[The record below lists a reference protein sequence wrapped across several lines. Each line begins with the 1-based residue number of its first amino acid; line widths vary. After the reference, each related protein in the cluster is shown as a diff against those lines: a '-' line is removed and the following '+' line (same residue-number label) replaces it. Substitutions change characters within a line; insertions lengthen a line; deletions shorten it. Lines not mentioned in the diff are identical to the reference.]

1 MRPGARCASL
11 HGYAELCRSVG
22 LTPEDLLAGV
32 GLDETDLAEPD
43 RWVPA
48 AAVAELLER
57 SAAASRREDFGVQLA
72 QLRRWSTVGPLSVVL
87 REEPDLRSAL
97 ELLVRYEYTVNEAV
111 RSAMEETDDGLLH
124 LRLWL
129 EMGEPV
135 HTRQAIEYGVAA
147 LLGIVRS
154 LRGPGW
160 QPVGVCFAHEPP
172 RDPSEH
178 RRLLGPRVRFDTS
191 YCGLL
196 LLRSE
201 LAAPNVLSDPD
212 DPLLLT
218 YASRVLRSLPP
229 PRIAGPVSEV
239 REVVSVLL
247 PVRRCTMP
255 QVARALGVSTR
266 TLHRRLHAAGHT
278 FTDIVDGSRAS
289 LAERYLAI
297 GRYTVSDV
305 SAMLGFAAPSA
316 FSRWFSRRF
325 GLSPTA
331 WRAAGST

>member
-11 HGYAELCRSVG
+11 HGYAELCRSIGV
-22 LTPEDLLAGV
+22 TPGRLMSGV
-32 GLDETDLAEPD
+32 GLDQAALTEPD

-48 AAVAELLER
+48 AAVAELLDR
-57 SAAASRREDFGVQLA
+57 TAAESGREDFGVQLA

-97 ELLVRYEYTVNEAV
+97 TLLVRYEYTVNEAV
-111 RSAMEETDDGLLH
+111 RGAMDETDDGLVH
-124 LRLWL
+124 LRLWF

-135 HTRQAIEYGVAA
+135 HTRQAIEHAVAA
-147 LLGIVRS
+147 LLGVVRS

-160 QPVGVCFAHEPP
+160 HPVGVCFAHGPP
-172 RDPSEH
+172 RDPSAH
-178 RRLLGPRVRFDTS
+178 MRLLGPRVRFDAD

-196 LLRSE
+196 LLRAD
-201 LAAPNVLSDPD
+201 LAGPNVLADPD

-218 YASRVLRSLPP
+218 YARRVLQSLPP
-229 PRIAGPVSEV
+229 PRIAGLVQEV
-239 REVVSVLL
+239 REIVAVLL

-255 QVARALGVSTR
+255 QVAAALGVSTR
-266 TLHRRLHAAGHT
+266 TLHRRLLAAGQN
-278 FTDIVDGSRAS
+278 FTAIVDGSRDS

-297 GRYTVSDV
+297 DRYTVSDV
-305 SAMLGFAAPSA
+305 SALLGFAAPSA

-331 WRAAGST
+331 WRAAGSA